1 MTRAFAILTLV
12 AGSISAATLK
22 PSPAGAPCATDY
34 AFSIKP
40 VCAERCDA
48 QARVV
53 HASAGAEFEVD
64 APFGV
69 DWDIQLASPAR
80 CWSPVVHVNWS
91 SESPLRIPVYRSATL
106 SGKLGGQHSDLEASF
121 DPPSA
126 KQKCSVRDDGR
137 FLCRIPS
144 GVRDLKL
151 AVDGAAP
158 WYFWDLDTTRDVDV
172 GEIVSRPGASLSGSV
187 DSSAKNVVVT
197 LRPRT
202 FTESHETAAQS
213 RLQTFK
219 AEPNSRGFFQFS
231 SLPPG
236 TYAIEASAPSAS
248 SSIPV
253 DVEVRD
259 PREYALETK
268 LRLNALA
275 ELDISVLPPLDP
287 FGKPWRVKVA
297 RHVPMSAYL
306 KVVAEGTFS
315 DSGFWKRDKLAA
327 GPHQFEIV
335 DSAGNVHH
343 WRDVDLQANT
353 PLQAVSI
360 SFVRIAGTVRTGDHP
375 LAARIRFNSLKE
387 REQVMTRSDAEGRF
401 ETVVA
406 HEGDWN
412 VEVSP
417 FKSLQTLRINAV
429 AIRRSATK
437 DIATVDLSL
446 PGGSVRGKVVDE
458 DGKPIKSGV
467 LIRIGRGSPL
477 SETLSDPQDGF
488 RLVGLGRGSYDLIAQ
503 AEDAEGDP
511 MPITIGDTEEEVTL
525 VARHTRNLLVW
536 LGTSSGRP
544 LAGAL
549 VRYWTPLSSYIREAA
564 TGPGGTFT
572 VPVTS
577 TTPLITAVIVA
588 PGAPRALV
596 TLSPQEERLEVVLP
610 DVSGRL
616 HFILGNTPPW
626 PWIVSGPA
634 EAVLFSFMTPHNGGG
649 PPPELQSDG
658 MAIDIVPGNYSICPD
673 PFHTSDCMP
682 AHVVAGGTTTVDFKD
697 WNRKRLAEG
706 KTK

>member
-1 MTRAFAILTLV
+1 MTRCTFAILTLV

-34 AFSIKP
+34 AFCIKP

-53 HASAGAEFEVD
+53 HASAGLEFEVD

-69 DWDIQLASPAR
+69 DWDIQLASPER
-80 CWSPVVHVNWS
+80 CWSPVVRVNWS
-91 SESPLRIPVYRSATL
+91 SESPLQIPVYRAATV
-106 SGKLGGQHSDLEASF
+106 SGKLRGEHGDLEASF

-126 KQKCSVRDDGR
+126 KEKCSIRSDGR

-151 AVDGAAP
+151 AVDGASP
-158 WYFWDLDTTRDVDV
+158 WYFWDVDTTRDVDV
-172 GEIVSRPGASLSGSV
+172 GELVPRLGASLSGSV
-187 DSSAKNVVVT
+187 DSSRKNVVVT
-197 LRPRT
+197 LRPRM
-202 FTESHETAAQS
+202 FAESHDTAAQS

-231 SLPPG
+231 GLPPG
-236 TYAIEASAPSAS
+236 TYTIEAAAPSAS
-248 SSIPV
+248 PSIPV
-253 DVEVRD
+253 DIEVRE

-275 ELDISVLPPLDP
+275 ELDIAVLPPLDP

-297 RHVPMSAYL
+297 RYVPMSAYL

-315 DSGFWKRDKLAA
+315 ESGFWKREKLAA

-335 DSAGNVHH
+335 DSTGNVHH
-343 WRDVDLQANT
+343 SRDVDLQANT

-360 SFVRIAGTVRTGDHP
+360 SFVRIAGTVRTGERP
-375 LAARIRFNSLKE
+375 LAARLHFNSLKG
-387 REQVMTRSDAEGRF
+387 EQVTTRSDAEGRF
-401 ETVVA
+401 ETYVA
-406 HEGDWN
+406 HEGNWT
-412 VEVSP
+412 VEISP
-417 FKSLQTLRINAV
+417 FKSWQTLRINAV
-429 AIRRSATK
+429 AIRSSATK
-437 DIATVDLSL
+437 DVATVDLSL

-477 SETLSDPQDGF
+477 SETMSDPQDGF
-488 RLVGLGRGSYDLIAQ
+488 RLVGLARGSYDLIAQ

-511 MPITIGDTEEEVTL
+511 RPITIGDTEEEVTL

-544 LAGAL
+544 LAGAI
-549 VRYWTPLSSYIREAA
+549 VRYWTSLSSYIHEAA

-596 TLSPQEERLEVVLP
+596 TLSPSEERLEVVLP

-616 HFILGNTPPW
+616 HVILGNTPPW
-626 PWIVSGPA
+626 PWIVSGPS
-634 EAVLFSFMTPHNGGG
+634 EAVLFSFMMPHSGGG
-649 PPPELQSDG
+649 PPPEFQSGG
-658 MAIDIVPGNYSICPD
+658 MAIDIVPGDYSICAD
-673 PFHTSDCMP
+673 PFHTSDCML
-682 AHVVAGGTTTVDFKD
+682 AHVVAGVTTTVDFKD
-697 WNRKRLAEG
+697 WNRKRIAEG
-706 KTK
+706 KAR